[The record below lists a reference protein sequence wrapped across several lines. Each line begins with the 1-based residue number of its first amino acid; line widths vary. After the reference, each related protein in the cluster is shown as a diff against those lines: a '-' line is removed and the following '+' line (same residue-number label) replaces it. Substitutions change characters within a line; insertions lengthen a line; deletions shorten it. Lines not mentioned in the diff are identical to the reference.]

1 MNFNHKSVLLNESID
16 ALNIKEDGIYVDG
29 TAGGGGHSVEILKRL
44 KTGKLVLIDQDPDA
58 IDFLKEKFNQS
69 KNVYIVKD
77 NFSNMDKI
85 LEDLNIYKV
94 DGVLLD
100 IGVSSYQLDTPERGF
115 SYHNDAALDMRMS
128 KSGISAFD
136 VVNKFSYE
144 ELSKIIFTY
153 GEEKYSR
160 LISKVIILRREEK
173 PINSTLELAEI
184 IKAAVPAKIRRENKH
199 PARKT
204 FQALRIFVNSELD
217 VLSAALDK
225 AFNLLNKNGRLAVIT
240 FHSLEDRI
248 VKKKMA
254 TWCKGCTCP
263 PDFPVC
269 ICGKMPQAELFNKKA
284 IEATKKELDE
294 NKRSRSAKLR
304 VCIKL

>member
-85 LEDLNIYKV
+85 LENLNIYKV

-160 LISKVIILRREEK
+160 LISKVIILRLEEK
-173 PINSTLELAEI
+173 ISTLLE
-184 IKAAVPAKIRRENKH
+184 
-199 PARKT
+199 
-204 FQALRIFVNSELD
+204 
-217 VLSAALDK
+217 
-225 AFNLLNKNGRLAVIT
+225 RL
-240 FHSLEDRI
+240 F
-248 VKKKMA
+248 
-254 TWCKGCTCP
+254 
-263 PDFPVC
+263 
-269 ICGKMPQAELFNKKA
+269 
-284 IEATKKELDE
+284 
-294 NKRSRSAKLR
+294 KL
-304 VCIKL
+304 